1 MSLRPLPD
9 LSNKDYL
16 EKLGALS
23 ALRTARADALHML
36 RDACV
41 RLQNA
46 SSIDSIE
53 IETCEQALQRLKDIE
68 ALKARFA

>member
-9 LSNKDYL
+9 LTNADAMV
-16 EKLGALS
+16 KLGALS
-23 ALRTARADALHML
+23 ALRSARADALHQL

-41 RLQNA
+41 RLQNS

-53 IETCEQALQRLKDIE
+53 IANCEEALQRLKDIE
-68 ALKARFA
+68 ALHASIA

>member
-9 LSNKDYL
+9 LSNKDGMA
-16 EKLGALS
+16 KLGALS
-23 ALRTARADALHML
+23 ALRTARADALHLL
-36 RDACV
+36 RDAVV

-53 IETCEQALQRLKDIE
+53 IASCEEALQRLKDIN
-68 ALKARFA
+68 AMHDSIA